1 MLLKLQLVRQHKQE
15 SEMKKARVMMVRVEG
30 LMVEMTVTCKREA
43 ETNSV
48 LELVI
53 M

>member
-15 SEMKKARVMMVRVEG
+15 PEMKKVRVMMVREG
-30 LMVEMTVTCKREA
+30 LMVTASCKREA